1 MKLALAL
8 GMLFG
13 SEVIPYRVNKL
24 INKLVIM
31 KVLVLE
37 NSRLYQR
44 TIRELLEEVGCEV
57 DCVGSGEEG
66 LRLLNGNGYNLIL
79 AGQNIFD
86 ESGSAFIAYCQK
98 HVNHC
103 PILLL
108 TSEPNETL
116 LKNARNAGIK
126 DIFPKANISHLRES
140 IHYYIKGKKNIIIE
154 GGRVIY
160 IEDSPSVACM
170 ITRELKKMNLE
181 VDYFNN
187 AEDAYNA
194 VLKNEYDLM
203 ITDVMLKG
211 AMSGLSLVRMI
222 RALKNHH
229 SELPI
234 LAMTGHDDPRRR
246 IELFHAG
253 INDYVTKPPV
263 EEEFAARVDNLISNK
278 RLHDKVREQKQA
290 LLKLAMKDQLTTC
303 HNRHSLVENAPRYI
317 NDSIRYEHPLS
328 VMILDLDFFKEINDK
343 HGHDAGDR
351 VLADIGRLLMKSC
364 RQGDFV
370 SRIGGEEFLIILPHC
385 REDDAVNK
393 GKHLRSMIESS
404 NPGGLKLTASIGI
417 ACLSEEHGAEFD
429 SLYKSADEAVYHS
442 KNNGR
447 NRVTL
452 ISNKK
457 KAS

>member
-1 MKLALAL
+1 
-8 GMLFG
+8 MLSVG
-13 SEVIPYRVNKL
+13 EVIPNWLNKL
-24 INKLVIM
+24 NNNLVNM

-37 NSRLYQR
+37 NSRLYQKTLR
-44 TIRELLEEVGCEV
+44 DLLEEVGCEV
-57 DCVGSGEEG
+57 DCVNSGKEG
-66 LRLLNGNGYNLIL
+66 LQLIKDHVFDL
-79 AGQNIFD
+79 IIAGQNIFD
-86 ESGSAFIAYCQK
+86 DSSSAFIEYCRT

-116 LKNARNAGIK
+116 LKNAHNAGIK
-126 DIFPKANISHLRES
+126 DIFPKANINLLREN
-140 IHYYIKGKKNIIIE
+140 IHYYIKGKKSIFIE

-181 VDYFNN
+181 VDYYNN

-194 VLKNEYDLM
+194 VLKNEYDM
-203 ITDVMLKG
+203 VITDVMLQG

-234 LAMTGHDDPRRR
+234 LAMTGHGDPKRR

-263 EEEFAARVDNLISNK
+263 EEEFAARVNNLITNK
-278 RLHDKVREQKQA
+278 RLQDKVREQKQA

-303 HNRHSLVENAPRYI
+303 HNRHSLVENAPKYI

-328 VMILDLDFFKEINDK
+328 VMILDLDYFKIINDE
-343 HGHDAGDR
+343 HGHDAGDK
-351 VLADIGRLLMKSC
+351 VLADIGRMLIRTC

-385 REDDAVNK
+385 SAGDAVNK
-393 GKHLRSMIESS
+393 GDLIRSMIESS
-404 NPGGLKLTASIGI
+404 YPGGLKVTASIGI
-417 ACLSEEHGAEFD
+417 ASLTEEHGAEFD
-429 SLYKSADEAVYHS
+429 RLYKLADEAVYHS

-457 KAS
+457 KAG

>member
-1 MKLALAL
+1 
-8 GMLFG
+8 
-13 SEVIPYRVNKL
+13 
-24 INKLVIM
+24 M

-37 NSRLYQR
+37 NSRLYQK
-44 TIRELLEEVGCEV
+44 TVREILEEIRCEV

-66 LRLLNGNGYNLIL
+66 LRLLDGNGYNLII

-86 ESGSAFIAYCQK
+86 DSSSAFIEYCRD

-116 LKNARNAGIK
+116 LNNARNAGIK
-126 DIFPKANISHLRES
+126 DIFPKANINQLRENL
-140 IHYYIKGKKNIIIE
+140 HYYVKGKKSITIE

-160 IEDSPSVACM
+160 IEDSLSAAHV
-170 ITRELKKMNLE
+170 ISRNLEKMNLE
-181 VDYFNN
+181 VDYYGN

-194 VLKNEYDLM
+194 VLKNEYDLV

-211 AMSGLSLVRMI
+211 AMSGVSLVRMI
-222 RALKNHH
+222 RALRNHNA
-229 SELPI
+229 ELPI

-263 EEEFAARVDNLISNK
+263 EEEFAARVNNLISNK
-278 RLHDKVREQKQA
+278 RLHDKVRQQKQA
-290 LLKLAMKDQLTTC
+290 LLKLALKDQLTSC
-303 HNRHSLVENAPRYI
+303 HNRHSLVENAPKYI
-317 NDSIRYEHPLS
+317 SDAIRYEHPLS
-328 VMILDLDFFKEINDK
+328 VMLLDLDNFKRINDE
-343 HGHDAGDR
+343 HGHDAGDK
-351 VLADIGRLLMKSC
+351 VLADIGKMLISAFRV
-364 RQGDFV
+364 GDLV

-385 REDDAVNK
+385 AAEHAANK
-393 GKHLRSMIESS
+393 GEQLRSMIETSS
-404 NPGGLKLTASIGI
+404 PGGLKITASIGI
-417 ACLSEEHGAEFD
+417 ACLSEEHGTDFD
-429 SLYKSADEAVYHS
+429 RLYKSADAAVYHS
-442 KNNGR
+442 KKNGR

-457 KAS
+457 KAG

>member
-1 MKLALAL
+1 
-8 GMLFG
+8 
-13 SEVIPYRVNKL
+13 
-24 INKLVIM
+24 M

-37 NSRLYQR
+37 NSRLYQK
-44 TIRELLEEVGCEV
+44 TLRELLEEVDCEV
-57 DCVGSGEEG
+57 DCVNSGEEA
-66 LRLLNGNGYNLIL
+66 LQLIDNSGYNLII

-86 ESGSAFIAYCQK
+86 DSSSAFIEYCRT

-108 TSEPNETL
+108 TSEPNEAL
-116 LKNARNAGIK
+116 LNNARNAGIK
-126 DIFPKANISHLRES
+126 DIFPKTNIVHLRES
-140 IHYYIKGKKNIIIE
+140 IHYFIKGTRSIVIE
-154 GGRVIY
+154 SGRVIY
-160 IEDSPSVACM
+160 IEDSPSVARV
-170 ITRELKKMNLE
+170 ISRDLEKMNLE
-181 VDYFNN
+181 VDHYRS

-194 VLKNEYDLM
+194 VLKNEYDLV

-222 RALKNHH
+222 RALKTHL

-253 INDYVTKPPV
+253 INDYVTKPPI
-263 EEEFAARVDNLISNK
+263 EEEFAARINNLISNK

-290 LLKLAMKDQLTTC
+290 LMQLAMKDQLTTC
-303 HNRHSLVENAPRYI
+303 HNRHSLVESAPKYI

-328 VMILDLDFFKEINDK
+328 IMILDLDYFKTINDE

-351 VLADIGRLLMKSC
+351 VLAEIGKMLMKAC
-364 RQGDFV
+364 RLGDFV

-385 REDDAVNK
+385 SAEDAVNK
-393 GKHLRSMIESS
+393 ANQIRSMIESS
-404 NPGGLKLTASIGI
+404 KPGGMEVTTSIGI
-417 ACLSEEHGAEFD
+417 ASLSEEHGSDFD
-429 SLYKSADEAVYHS
+429 RLYKSADEAVYHS
-442 KNNGR
+442 KKNGR

-452 ISNKK
+452 VSDIK
-457 KAS
+457 KAG

>member
-1 MKLALAL
+1 
-8 GMLFG
+8 
-13 SEVIPYRVNKL
+13 
-24 INKLVIM
+24 M

-37 NSRLYQR
+37 NSRLYQK

-66 LRLLNGNGYNLIL
+66 LLLIDSNGYNLII

-86 ESGSAFIAYCQK
+86 DSGSAFIKYCQT

-126 DIFPKANISHLRES
+126 DIFPKANISLLRES
-140 IHYYIKGKKNIIIE
+140 IHYYIKGKKNIVIE

-170 ITRELKKMNLE
+170 ITRDLKKMNLE

-222 RALKNHH
+222 RALKNHR

-263 EEEFAARVDNLISNK
+263 EEEFAARLNNLISNK

-290 LLKLAMKDQLTTC
+290 LLQQAMKDQLTGC

-328 VMILDLDFFKEINDK
+328 VMILDLDYFKTINDEY
-343 HGHDAGDR
+343 GHDAGDR
-351 VLADIGRLLMKSC
+351 VLADIGRMLITSC

-370 SRIGGEEFLIILPHC
+370 ARLGGEEFLIILPHC
-385 REDDAVNK
+385 SADDAVNK
-393 GKHLRSMIESS
+393 GKQIRLMIENS
-404 NPGGLKLTASIGI
+404 NPGGLKVTASIGI
-417 ACLSEEHGAEFD
+417 ASLNEEHGADFD
-429 SLYKSADEAVYHS
+429 RLYKSADEAVYHS

-447 NRVTL
+447 NRVSLMTK
-452 ISNKK
+452 KK
-457 KAS
+457 KAG